1 MASDLGLHCLQN
13 LCPFYGY
20 PDNNGVNYNIAM
32 NNFLFQSGGTTVPL
46 EGSTVRF
53 IDNFSIGTR
62 GSASAE
68 YPLDLVLAVYHCH
81 TIFIT

>member
-1 MASDLGLHCLQN
+1 MNVLD
-13 LCPFYGY
+13 
-20 PDNNGVNYNIAM
+20 YNIVK
-32 NNFLFQSGGTTVPL
+32 NPFLFQSGGTTVPL

-68 YPLDLVLAVYHCH
+68 YPLDSCWLFIVVIPYLSYDIAV
-81 TIFIT
+81 FQE

>member
-1 MASDLGLHCLQN
+1 M
-13 LCPFYGY
+13 
-20 PDNNGVNYNIAM
+20 
-32 NNFLFQSGGTTVPL
+32 PL

-68 YPLDLVLAVYHCH
+68 YPLE
-81 TIFIT
+81 TITILRLLPGLYNTSDFMYIAEFNLLPCPYS